1 MDSVGT
7 GKMVVME
14 VEVMGGGGGDGGGK
28 EELGLEALKRSRW
41 WL

>member
-14 VEVMGGGGGDGGGK
+14 VEAMGALVVGTVEEK
-28 EELGLEALKRSRW
+28 EELGLEVEEA
-41 WL
+41 

>member
-14 VEVMGGGGGDGGGK
+14 VEAMGALVVGMVEEK
-28 EELGLEALKRSRW
+28 EELGLEALKAE
-41 WL
+41 